1 MSITA
6 GAVISHLE
14 MTVKTHRFDNN
25 SDEKDAKIKA
35 EFGTTLANLKQH
47 TVFSVPGEDSI
58 KRSALVTMQRMIETL
73 IAEREVIGK
82 AEAGQN
88 SQSGIATSKTPDQ
101 PSPLTDTSSEITKA
115 DTASK
120 ETSPKLKEVT
130 IKYYTR
136 LPPTPL
142 CQKPAGQPSELA
154 SADMQHDEARLKTIT
169 DRKITVREL
178 AKKEGNVN
186 MHLIYLKGGLQP
198 AKDETDTTH
207 RSQQQLDA
215 FQEELDLPGNAN
227 LINTPLEHEE
237 MHDEIVGATYLLKD
251 TEDQEI
257 FFGLNSA
264 QAIDADKPAL
274 PWRVWLGNP
283 LDPEIQSRISELDHY
298 VKTGEYINTTATKA
312 P

>member
-47 TVFSVPGEDSI
+47 TVFSVPGEDCI

-73 IAEREVIGK
+73 IAEREVISK
-82 AEAGQN
+82 AEARQLHPELSPQKKPG
-88 SQSGIATSKTPDQ
+88 Q
-101 PSPLTDTSSEITKA
+101 PSLPSDTHSEATKA

-120 ETSPKLKEVT
+120 ETSPRLKEVT

-142 CQKPAGQPSELA
+142 CQKTAGQPSELA
-154 SADMQHDEARLKTIT
+154 SPDMQHDEARLKTIT
-169 DRKITVREL
+169 DRKVTVREL

-186 MHLIYLKGGLQP
+186 MHLIFLKSGLQP
-198 AKDETDTTH
+198 AKDETDTGH
-207 RSQQQLDA
+207 RTQQQLDT
-215 FQEELDLPGNAN
+215 FEEELANPENIN
-227 LINTPLEHEE
+227 LISTPLEHEE

-283 LDPEIQSRISELDHY
+283 SDPQIQSRISELDHY